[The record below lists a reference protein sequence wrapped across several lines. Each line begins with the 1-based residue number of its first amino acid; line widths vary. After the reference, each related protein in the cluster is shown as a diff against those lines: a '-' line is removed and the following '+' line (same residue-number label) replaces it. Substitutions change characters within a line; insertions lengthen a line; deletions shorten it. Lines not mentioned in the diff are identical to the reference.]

1 MPFACMSSRRATAT
15 GKQDRFT
22 TRLECRIYPKV
33 NMQNT
38 LTNVTHIQALW
49 HIVQL
54 LLATDVSSKQK
65 IDNFVTDYIVKFNG
79 TEKYFS

>member
-1 MPFACMSSRRATAT
+1 
-15 GKQDRFT
+15 
-22 TRLECRIYPKV
+22 
-33 NMQNT
+33 MQNT